1 MSIEVSKEIVMKPVN
16 EIKPYVRN
24 PRKNDKTVEQL
35 VKIIPVVGFNQPI
48 LIDKR
53 GVIVKG
59 HARFSAALKLGM
71 SEVPCIISTADDEQ
85 NKLDRITD
93 NKISELSEWVNE
105 ELLHELD
112 SLNIDIDLD
121 GLGLPKIDFEELE
134 FNPMEAGGESGET
147 PENGSGELSED
158 LKAKYEE
165 FLRKQ
170 EEQRQAQV
178 EKQIEKAEAQVA
190 EPPVQKRQYFK
201 VVCEKCGHTMF
212 VRADEVMEV

>member
-1 MSIEVSKEIVMKPVN
+1 MNINVSKEIIMREVSS
-16 EIKPYVRN
+16 IKPYVRN
-24 PRKNDKTVEQL
+24 PRKNEKTVEQL

-48 LIDKR
+48 LIDKN

-59 HARFSAALKLGM
+59 HARFTAALRLGM
-71 SEVPCIISTADDEQ
+71 QEVPCIISQADDEQ

-93 NKISELSEWVNE
+93 NKISELSEWVND

-134 FNPMEAGGESGET
+134 FNPMEMDDNGAET
-147 PENGSGELSED
+147 PENGSEGLSED
-158 LKAKYEE
+158 LKAKYKE
-165 FLRKQ
+165 FMRKQ

-178 EKQIEKAEAQVA
+178 EKQLEKAEAHVA
-190 EPPVQKRQYFK
+190 EAPVQKRQYFK
-201 VVCEKCGHTMF
+201 VVCEKCGHEMF
-212 VRADEVMEV
+212 VRADEVIEI

>member
-1 MSIEVSKEIVMKPVN
+1 MINVSKEIVMRKVS
-16 EIKPYVRN
+16 EVKPYIRN

-48 LIDKR
+48 LIDKH

-59 HARFSAALKLGM
+59 HARFTAALRLGM
-71 SEVPCIISTADDEQ
+71 DEVPCIISEADDEQ

-93 NKISELSEWVNE
+93 NKISELSEWVND

-121 GLGLPKIDFEELE
+121 GLGLPSIDFDELE
-134 FNPMEAGGESGET
+134 FNPMEYAEET
-147 PENGSGELSED
+147 PQTPAGASEGLSED

-178 EKQIEKAEAQVA
+178 ERQIEKAEEKAA
-190 EPPVQKRQYFK
+190 EPPVPKRQYYK
-201 VVCEKCGHTMF
+201 VICEKCGHVMF
-212 VRADEVMEV
+212 VRADEVIEA

>member
-1 MSIEVSKEIVMKPVN
+1 MINVSKEIVMRKVS
-16 EIKPYVRN
+16 EIKPYIRN

-48 LIDKR
+48 LIDKH

-59 HARFSAALKLGM
+59 HARFCAALKLGM
-71 SEVPCIISTADDEQ
+71 DELPCIISQADDEQ

-93 NKISELSEWVNE
+93 NKISELSEWVND

-121 GLGLPKIDFEELE
+121 GLGLPKMDFEELE
-134 FNPMEAGGESGET
+134 FNPMEEPDDEPQADQSGAQ
-147 PENGSGELSED
+147 GISED

-165 FLRKQ
+165 FMRRQ
-170 EEQRQAQV
+170 EEQRQKQV
-178 EKQIEKAEAQVA
+178 EKQLEKAEEQVMEA
-190 EPPVQKRQYFK
+190 PVQKRQYYK
-201 VVCEKCGHTMF
+201 VICEKCGHTMF
-212 VRADEVMEV
+212 VRADEVIEV

>member
-1 MSIEVSKEIVMKPVN
+1 MNIEVSKEIVMRKVS
-16 EIKPYVRN
+16 EVKPYVRN
-24 PRKNDKTVEQL
+24 PRRNDKTVEQL

-48 LIDKR
+48 LIDKN

-71 SEVPCIISTADDEQ
+71 TEVPCIVSQADDEQ

-93 NKISELSEWVNE
+93 NKISELSEWVND

-121 GLGLPKIDFEELE
+121 GLGLPEIALDGPE
-134 FNPMEAGGESGET
+134 FDPAQEYYDDTKT
-147 PENGSGELSED
+147 PEGGSQELSEA

-165 FLRKQ
+165 FMRVQ
-170 EEQRQAQV
+170 EAQKQAQM
-178 EKQIEKAEAQVA
+178 EKQLERAQERVA
-190 EPPVQKRQYFK
+190 DVPVPKRQYFK
-201 VVCEKCGHTMF
+201 VVCEKCGHAMF
-212 VRADEVMEV
+212 VRADEVMEI